1 MKFVVGGIIALLLLL
16 GLAPLWGWIA
26 AVLYG
31 VIAWAGGLFAD
42 APLADGRL
50 AFRAGVMLG
59 GLVSVGAM
67 LRVAWKDR
75 SHAYLIAAS
84 ALAAGFLLVL
94 VGTSLSPGQQGGNR
108 GAVVGSA
115 PSAADVASARPSP
128 VRRWAS
134 RSAYERDAAA
144 RVQEIARAAARGR
157 QDQAH
162 VMLEELKQWVRRSP
176 RPAVDQALYQQV
188 WKDYEQTYPET
199 RGSRVS
205 PEMALK
211 RYHALR
217 RLWELSSSNIEVG
230 MQMLIGE
237 ISLLYIDGMPR
248 EHGHDGNSRA
258 GGTQQERLHGI
269 HTLQLALL
277 AYEPCMPE
285 LWKGYATAMTD
296 ADEEIA
302 LGALHISQWC
312 QGEGRD
318 RNTYAYLDTNRFLLA
333 SDLRI
338 RNSMLSS
345 MTGERAKI
353 LAARAEALPGVA
365 VQAAPTGGEAEAA
378 AQSTPSVNPE
388 TVMPPAGSLIE
399 GKGLALMTAPA
410 PPAAPPEQGW
420 GSARVDLATAGF
432 REQDPGI
439 RLVAPGVTAPVNVIL
454 VLDVWKDGRI
464 TSVLVESSS
473 GKDMLDQAARDA
485 AQRWSV
491 AGKVAATGERRR
503 VTVAF
508 EPPLP
513 VVGHEDATAQA
524 RGILGRLLMEK
535 AAHDPP
541 RYPSAEA
548 ARLLPPATVLLSI
561 TLSADG
567 RVREVVVAGGSGYPA
582 LDNAARDA
590 ASRWDVQPPAA
601 AMVGVEQV
609 TFMLPVAFDGDPDPQ

>member
-1 MKFVVGGIIALLLLL
+1 
-16 GLAPLWGWIA
+16 
-26 AVLYG
+26 
-31 VIAWAGGLFAD
+31 
-42 APLADGRL
+42 
-50 AFRAGVMLG
+50 
-59 GLVSVGAM
+59 
-67 LRVAWKDR
+67 
-75 SHAYLIAAS
+75 
-84 ALAAGFLLVL
+84 
-94 VGTSLSPGQQGGNR
+94 
-108 GAVVGSA
+108 
-115 PSAADVASARPSP
+115 
-128 VRRWAS
+128 
-134 RSAYERDAAA
+134 
-144 RVQEIARAAARGR
+144 
-157 QDQAH
+157 
-162 VMLEELKQWVRRSP
+162 MLEELKQWVRRSP

-188 WKDYEQTYPET
+188 WREYEQTYPET

-237 ISLLYIDGMPR
+237 LSLLYIDGIPR
-248 EHGHDGNSRA
+248 EHGNGGDSRA
-258 GGTQQERLHGI
+258 GGAQQERLHGI

-285 LWKGYATAMTD
+285 LWKGYAVAMTD
-296 ADEEIA
+296 TDEEIA
-302 LGALHISQWC
+302 LGALRISQWC

-318 RNTYAYLDTNRFLLA
+318 RDTYAYLEANRILLV

-345 MTGERAKI
+345 MAGERAKI

-365 VQAAPTGGEAEAA
+365 VQAAQGGGEAEAA
-378 AQSTPSVNPE
+378 APSTPSVNPE

-399 GKGLALMTAPA
+399 GKGLALVTAPA

-420 GSARVDLATAGF
+420 GSARVDLAAAGF
-432 REQDPGI
+432 REQEPGI
-439 RLVAPGVTAPVNVIL
+439 RLVAPGVTTPVSVIL

-485 AQRWSV
+485 ARRWSV
-491 AGKVAATGERRR
+491 AGKVAGTGERRR

-508 EPPLP
+508 EPPPP
-513 VVGHEDATAQA
+513 VAGHEDATAQA

-535 AAHDPP
+535 AVRDPP
-541 RYPSAEA
+541 RYPSAAA
-548 ARLLPPATVLLSI
+548 ARRVPSATVLLSI
-561 TLSADG
+561 TLSTDG
-567 RVREVVVAGGSGYPA
+567 RVREVGVAGGSGDPA
-582 LDNAARDA
+582 LDKAAREA
-590 ASRWDVQPPAA
+590 AWRWDVQPPAA
-601 AMVGVEQV
+601 AMEGVVEQV